1 MPIRPRTAALGAGVC
16 VALLAIVRLA
26 AFHVGFFQ
34 HADQSIYVQF
44 GDLHG
49 HGRIEWVA
57 QHMVSLINVDH
68 YAIWVAALIVIT
80 LLRGRPRSAFA
91 AGVIILGANAST
103 ELIKHAFA
111 APRAGWLIG
120 PVSWPSG
127 HSTAAMALAL
137 AAVLC
142 APARLRPAV
151 AALGA
156 AFAIGVGYSVVATG
170 MHYPSDVLAGFL
182 MAATWALG
190 TVAALLRAERWRP
203 SPVRQD
209 GERVSVGTALGA
221 PGAMLLAAVAL
232 GATALLT
239 RPHQVASYV
248 RLHEAFVVGALGIAA
263 LGFAVAT
270 GMLLSVVRR

>member
-1 MPIRPRTAALGAGVC
+1 MPIRPRTAALGAGAC
-16 VALLAIVRLA
+16 LALMAVVWFA
-26 AFHVGFFQ
+26 AFHIGFLER
-34 HADQSIYVQF
+34 ADESIFVQF
-44 GDLHG
+44 GGLHG
-49 HGRIEWVA
+49 HGRIEWA
-57 QHMVSLINVDH
+57 AHHMVSLINVDH

-103 ELIKHAFA
+103 ELLKHAVA
-111 APRAGWLIG
+111 EPRLGWLVP

-156 AFAIGVGYSVVATG
+156 LLAVAVGYSVVATG
-170 MHYPSDVLAGFL
+170 MHYPSDVLGGFL
-182 MAATWALG
+182 MAAAWSLA
-190 TVAALLRAERWRP
+190 TVDALLRAEEWRP
-203 SPVRQD
+203 SSVRPA
-209 GERVSVGTALGA
+209 GERVSVGATLGA
-221 PGAMLLAAVAL
+221 PGAVLLAALAL
-232 GATALLT
+232 GAGALIT
-239 RPHQVASYV
+239 RPHQVASYI

-263 LGFAVAT
+263 LGFALAT
-270 GMLLSVVRR
+270 GMLLSVRR

>member
-16 VALLAIVRLA
+16 VALLTVVWFA
-26 AFHVGFFQ
+26 AFHVGFFER
-34 HADQSIYVQF
+34 ADQSIFIQF

-49 HGRIEWVA
+49 HGGVEWVA
-57 QHMVSLINVDH
+57 HHMVSLINVDH

-91 AGVIILGANAST
+91 AGVIILGANATT
-103 ELIKHAFA
+103 ELLKHAVA
-111 APRAGWLIG
+111 APREGWLVP

-142 APARLRPAV
+142 TPARLRPAM

-156 AFAIGVGYSVVATG
+156 ALAVGVGYSVVATG
-170 MHYPSDVLAGFL
+170 MHYPSDVLGGFL
-182 MAATWALG
+182 MASAWALG
-190 TVAALLRAERWRP
+190 TVAALLRAEHWRP
-203 SPVRQD
+203 SPVRQGAESVSI
-209 GERVSVGTALGA
+209 GEALGA
-221 PGAMLLAAVAL
+221 PAAMLLAALAL
-232 GATALLT
+232 GATALIT
-239 RPHQVASYV
+239 RPHQVASYI

-270 GMLLSVVRR
+270 GMLLSVRR

>member
-16 VALLAIVRLA
+16 LALMAVVWFA
-26 AFHVGFFQ
+26 AFHIGFFER
-34 HADQSIYVQF
+34 ADQSIFVQF
-44 GDLHG
+44 GGLHG
-49 HGRIEWVA
+49 HGGVEWA
-57 QHMVSLINVDH
+57 AHHMVSLINVDH

-103 ELIKHAFA
+103 ELLKHALA
-111 APRAGWLIG
+111 APRLGWLVP

-156 AFAIGVGYSVVATG
+156 LLAVGVGYSVVATG
-170 MHYPSDVLAGFL
+170 MHYPSDVLGGFL
-182 MAATWALG
+182 MAATWSLA
-190 TVAALLRAERWRP
+190 TVAALLGAERWRP
-203 SPVRQD
+203 SSSGRPASAFPSGRPW
-209 GERVSVGTALGA
+209 GL
-221 PGAMLLAAVAL
+221 PG
-232 GATALLT
+232 
-239 RPHQVASYV
+239 RSCWP
-248 RLHEAFVVGALGIAA
+248 
-263 LGFAVAT
+263 
-270 GMLLSVVRR
+270 LSRSGPAH